1 MKLQE
6 VFINNLKFYRK
17 QKKLTQNELTLAINK
32 SYNYINGI
40 EQGKSFPALDV
51 IEDICRVL
59 EIRPSQLFE
68 ENGSPENVKTFSK
81 DEYIKSMTEQLFS
94 RLKDVMI
101 KEIKD
106 TLR

>member
-1 MKLQE
+1 M
-6 VFINNLKFYRK
+6 
-17 QKKLTQNELTLAINK
+17 TQNELTLAINK

-51 IEDICRVL
+51 IEDVCEVL
-59 EIRPSQLFE
+59 EIKPAQLFD
-68 ENGSPENVKTFSK
+68 ENGSPENIKTFSK
-81 DEYIKSMTEQLFS
+81 EEYIQTLSDTLFD

-101 KEIKD
+101 KEIKN